1 MGKPG
6 ILIQI
11 GGMRDRKHWRE
22 GETFGTNRGRGED
35 SFNHCLFPPSGR
47 LQDLS
52 DKAFSSRY
60 RWSSGWV
67 GRRKRRSH
75 LSLFASSLG
84 DFSTAFL
91 VTTPILHFDF

>member
-35 SFNHCLFPPSGR
+35 SHSITVFSRLPVDYKTSQIKRSPLAIGGRVVGSGGERWVPFNP
-47 LQDLS
+47 
-52 DKAFSSRY
+52 
-60 RWSSGWV
+60 
-67 GRRKRRSH
+67 
-75 LSLFASSLG
+75 
-84 DFSTAFL
+84 
-91 VTTPILHFDF
+91 